1 MRRFT
6 TIALFLI
13 TVYAL
18 PLAASPANI
27 LTPQILF
34 LACVA
39 ATMLAT
45 QPTPRLDEAKQHK
58 SSDRYSFHAIL
69 LGAVVS
75 QIICVLEWAYIPSR
89 LTGTAA
95 AAIILI
101 GSILALGGLVVR
113 IWAIRTLGPL
123 FTATVQITRGHV
135 LVTSGPYAFV
145 RHPSY
150 LGAYLTF
157 VGAGLVLCAPIGT
170 ALTATAMFVIY
181 RYRINAEEATLKSEF
196 GSIYA
201 LYSVRTNRLIPLVW

>member
-1 MRRFT
+1 MRRFI

-13 TVYAL
+13 TVYAV
-18 PLAASPANI
+18 PLAANPSNI
-27 LTPQILF
+27 TTPQVLF

-45 QPTPRLDEAKQHK
+45 QPTPRLDEAKKHK

-69 LGAVVS
+69 LGGVVS
-75 QIICVLEWAYIPSR
+75 QIICVLEWAYSPVR
-89 LTGTAA
+89 LTGVTSGAFVTLGA
-95 AAIILI
+95 
-101 GSILALGGLVVR
+101 ILAIGGLAVR

-135 LVTSGPYAFV
+135 LVTSGPYSIV

-157 VGAGLVLCAPIGT
+157 VGAGLVLCAPLGT
-170 ALTATAMFVIY
+170 ALTAAAMFVIY
-181 RYRINAEEATLKSEF
+181 RYRINAEETTLKSEF

-201 LYSVRTNRLIPLVW
+201 LYSVRTHRLIPLVW